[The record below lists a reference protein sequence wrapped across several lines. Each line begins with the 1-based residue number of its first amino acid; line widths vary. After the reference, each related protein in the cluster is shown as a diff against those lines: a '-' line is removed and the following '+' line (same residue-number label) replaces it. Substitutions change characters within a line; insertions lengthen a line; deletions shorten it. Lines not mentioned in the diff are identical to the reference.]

1 MILKKDIHHPN
12 DVMNKYFE
20 NVMPEKLKDYFKL
33 PGKFISNFPTKIF
46 RRDGSER
53 EMDWLMLVED
63 CRGEFLIHVEFQSYA
78 VDDEKIE
85 IIADCTDYSKIYYG
99 RPVLTVIIMTEGYGG
114 SVKEFKRTSSDILKP
129 IYICMSEEEVIE
141 RLNNLE
147 EKILNHK
154 KLTDDEA
161 LDIAFL
167 PMFAPKN
174 KAHDITEKV
183 TRLFRED
190 TSLTGAFRNDIAFGL
205 SIMIRKYFDL
215 TPRGKELLKMIEPEL
230 DASKLRDVIDFEV
243 DYIKKSYEKE
253 LSEKDDI
260 LAEKDSIL
268 AEKDMILA
276 EKDKEIEELKA
287 KLKVVEDD

>member
-1 MILKKDIHHPN
+1 
-12 DVMNKYFE
+12 
-20 NVMPEKLKDYFKL
+20 
-33 PGKFISNFPTKIF
+33 
-46 RRDGSER
+46 
-53 EMDWLMLVED
+53 
-63 CRGEFLIHVEFQSYA
+63 
-78 VDDEKIE
+78 
-85 IIADCTDYSKIYYG
+85 
-99 RPVLTVIIMTEGYGG
+99 MTEGYGS

-260 LAEKDSIL
+260 LAEKDT
-268 AEKDMILA
+268 ILA